1 MKKLLMAGAM
11 SLVAAGLL
19 FAAHSYQEVASVHDI
34 MENVQKPAMDAL
46 VAMTKAGGPQND
58 DDWKHA
64 KAHASILAESTQL
77 LLMGSRVK
85 DDVWTDGANRV
96 IDGAKASMAAADSK
110 NLDAWKTAGGTM
122 GGGCRGCHKVHK
134 PKEEAKK

>member
-11 SLVAAGLL
+11 SLIAGGLIY
-19 FAAHSYQEVASVHDI
+19 AAHSYEEVASVHDI
-34 MENVQKPAMDAL
+34 MENVQKPAMDSLA
-46 VAMTKAGGPQND
+46 AMTKAGGPQND
-58 DDWKHA
+58 DDWKKA
-64 KAHASILAESTQL
+64 KANASILAESTQL

-96 IDGAKASMAAADSK
+96 IDGAKKSMAASDSK